1 MAMTY
6 DEFVSKIDR
15 CLELNDT
22 IDRHHDPEERAAMN
36 EEFTALFRE
45 CFAVGKGILEKGNLP
60 AKSQEALSRQMGRLN
75 SVFPR
80 FQAQVKLRTKNEV
93 KSGKAK
99 DEAEDPGIG
108 RAA

>member
-15 CLELNDT
+15 CLELNGI
-22 IDRHHDPEERAAMN
+22 IDKYHDREQRAAMN
-36 EEFTALFRE
+36 EEFVALFRE

-60 AKSQEALSRQMGRLN
+60 AKAQEALSRQMGRLN

-80 FQAQVKLRTKNEV
+80 FKAQVKLRTPEEK
-93 KSGKAK
+93 GTPRAK
-99 DEAEDPGIG
+99 DEVEDPGVG